1 MPKDGLLFKLKKN
14 LLPLFR
20 GKIILKELGYFK
32 TYYWRK
38 NATFQV
44 RNHFPTINNFS
55 SITLF
60 TPFHNENSFT
70 QKKWRLNGWKYNNE
84 KWKAFVRILFTVLT
98 FQFCI
103 ILIHRWY
110 INRILNPTNYSKVWI
125 YFLFKLSYEVEG
137 SSHTRMS

>member
-20 GKIILKELGYFK
+20 GETILKELGYFK
-32 TYYWRK
+32 TYYRRK

-70 QKKWRLNGWKYNNE
+70 QKK
-84 KWKAFVRILFTVLT
+84 
-98 FQFCI
+98 
-103 ILIHRWY
+103 
-110 INRILNPTNYSKVWI
+110 
-125 YFLFKLSYEVEG
+125 
-137 SSHTRMS
+137 